1 MADRLPLFTDVY
13 ETDTFNEW
21 RLKTNSIKVNLTGIY
36 DYLDNINDI
45 VVTLTGDQTVSGTK
59 TFTKKSIWTQ
69 EYTRNEVTPMLEL
82 KVTNSNVPFT
92 SSGHSGS
99 GPSIDFY
106 NPDTTGAE
114 KGVFDETGDVNSW
127 LSSRIASI
135 TEKTDDRVPDASL
148 VFYTGVNLQPIVEKM
163 RITSDGNVGIGT
175 SDPQTLLSIVNNTD
189 APELSIIGPKNSHAG
204 IQFGDSDKND
214 SGKIRYLNPQDAMVF
229 HAGSGNSSAE
239 RLRITRSGNIGI
251 ATNSPTQKLDVV
263 GNIVSSGWIE
273 SGRETGGVA
282 LTTNDGHGNA
292 AVAFNHNSGKPT
304 VDGSSGRIRCEV
316 DNTTA
321 RMSFRLLD
329 SVVANSSPYD
339 LDEILALTIAKVSL
353 LKDTDI
359 DGELYT
365 TGKIGIRIEDPDW
378 DLCVG
383 NKQVDVGHVALDG
396 DAGTI
401 SLRPTANSTH
411 RWLLNT
417 QNSAGGTFS
426 ITSSKW
432 NGQSGTYTNT
442 PILKFYNN
450 GKMLSSGSLGL
461 GGGNLAGGVKLDVK
475 GASDNSISAK
485 FRGGIQVNQYDGAT
499 RAYGFLTTSQQDT
512 LIGGNLKLTG
522 EQDSD
527 IGKEA
532 TVYIVCDD
540 QYKLYHNENLI
551 GTGVD
556 WRIAGKHTF
565 TITGNDRIGVEAI
578 NTGGPH
584 GLAFVIKI
592 GERIIVTSNK
602 TDVKASFSTDGGYA
616 PNWNVDYNF
625 FNVLGTTPI
634 DGTYANVVPTLAA
647 MDGGID
653 IGNAIGI
660 WGDSVSNGNLIGV
673 PYYFQT
679 RIQEVASTSY
689 GKGTNHRGAA
699 AIKFINGS
707 NSTGQITFLRATD
720 TNDALYTVFE
730 NARFDENGRLG
741 IGLTNPTHLLHVD
754 GSVRSNDK
762 FIVTGNDTGLPQLT
776 FCNND
781 LVSKKFSIS
790 RDTVGDTLRIGP
802 ENASG
807 VIVPAIEIGR
817 DAKVSFSKGISYTM
831 PTELV
836 DTTLVNKKYVDD
848 VTGGLLNEVHN
859 HTGYQAIE
867 GRDFVGTDFPTTV
880 KHFVSTFTTTHEN
893 DGGGILI
900 DVTDTNEDEHAISV
914 YNTHTNIDKPIFVVK
929 ATNGDTDIR
938 GKLEVADDLTSKGRS
953 INLPDITGSDTWTI
967 KKNSGNLQFNRKNG
981 ATTKSVM
988 TLKPSGVALQADG
1001 INNNELITKEYVDK
1015 TFAAV
1020 NNTNTTTF
1028 PRFAVATGTAAVKS
1042 DYTANT
1048 AFSFDIKALTG
1059 LSTADADRVYAVD
1072 ATIHNFQAS
1081 SADYNTSYK
1090 YPDSVYREVQGSK
1103 GYNSDDDN
1111 GGSAQVL
1118 LPVSGSYVTFKS
1130 NTSGTTRA
1138 RSQRKVVINGF
1149 WYYNAIATPVTTST
1163 ATTSTTSTA
1172 IPTLP
1177 AVDSFDVRIKT
1188 FNQILA
1194 GFFTNGL
1201 VRNTTHSISRY
1212 ISGLSNDRLA
1222 DELLVDDGLY
1232 SGYRP
1237 PNYIVVGTSRTDSG
1251 YTDEFT
1257 DSEIAA
1263 LTEWVRTG
1271 GTLFICGEYRSS
1283 PTDAFYNY
1291 KVDKIIEELGG
1302 VGWSRTTGIDPDWYF
1317 SWQRMAG
1324 SLPQSSYVQT
1334 TQEAIDL
1341 GIVLDMNDSLYPTAR
1356 RMYTSGARRIHNP
1369 ASKGVPLLPAPK
1381 DGSLFT
1387 YISGLSDPGDPYES
1401 IIHMWDGKL
1410 GHLDP
1415 GVTGKI
1421 IWLGDT
1427 QQTIDNDRAL
1437 EESII
1442 TPLITYIE
1450 KQKIQ

>member
-45 VVTLTGDQTVSGTK
+45 VVTLTGDQTVSGIK
-59 TFTKKSIWTQ
+59 TFTKRSIWTQ

-82 KVTNSNVPFT
+82 KVTNSSVFT
-92 SSGHSGS
+92 GAKDDGHKGS
-99 GPSIDFY
+99 GVAIDFY
-106 NPDTTGAE
+106 NADTTAAE
-114 KGVFDETGDVNSW
+114 PGVYDNIGPENTW
-127 LSSRIASI
+127 LSSRVASI
-135 TEKTDDRVPDASL
+135 SEDDNNAVPDASL
-148 VFYTGVNLQPIVEKM
+148 VFYTGKNQKPITEKL

-175 SDPQTLLSIVNNTD
+175 SNPQTLLSIVNNRY
-189 APELSIIGPKNSHAG
+189 APDLSIIGPKNSHAG

-229 HAGSGNSSAE
+229 HAGSGNNSAE
-239 RLRITRSGNIGI
+239 RLRITSSGNIGI
-251 ATNSPTQKLDVV
+251 ATSSPTQKLDVV

-273 SGRETGGVA
+273 GGETGGVA
-282 LTTNDGHGNA
+282 LTRQPKTVNTPGYSS
-292 AVAFNHNSGKPT
+292 VAFNHNNNKAT
-304 VDGSSGRIRCEV
+304 IDGSSGRIRCGV
-316 DNTTA
+316 DQSA
-321 RMSFRLLD
+321 ASLSFLLGD
-329 SVVANSSPYD
+329 NAFANSSSVEVN
-339 LDEILALTIAKVSL
+339 EILALTTAKVSL

-365 TGKIGIRIEDPDW
+365 TGKIGIRIENPDW

-432 NGQSGTYTNT
+432 NGQSSTYTNT

-485 FRGGIQVNQYDGAT
+485 FRGGIQVNQYDVAS

-540 QYKLYHNENLI
+540 QYKLYQNENLI

-556 WRIAGKHTF
+556 WQIAGKHTF

-592 GERIIVTSNK
+592 GERIIATSNK

-634 DGTYANVVPTLAA
+634 DGTFANVGTTLAA

-653 IGNAIGI
+653 IGNAITI
-660 WGDSVSNGNLIGV
+660 WGDSVSNGNVIGV

-689 GKGTNHRGAA
+689 GKGTNQRGAA
-699 AIKFINGS
+699 AIKFINGA
-707 NSTGQITFLRATD
+707 NATGQIAFLRATD
-720 TNDALYTVFE
+720 TDDALYTVFE

-741 IGLTNPTHLLHVD
+741 IGLTDPTHLLHVD

-859 HTGYQAIE
+859 HTGAQPIT
-867 GRDFVGTDFPTTV
+867 GRNFADTLYPTST
-880 KHFVSTFTTTHEN
+880 KHFVSTFTTTRSG

-900 DVTDTNEDEHAISV
+900 DVTDTNDDEHAISV
-914 YNTHTNIDKPIFVVK
+914 YNTHATIDKPVFVVK

-938 GKLEVADDLTSKGRS
+938 GKLEVADDITSKGRS

-967 KKNSGNLQFNRKNG
+967 KKNNGNLQFNRKNG

-988 TLKPSGVALQADG
+988 TLKPSGVTLQADG

-1015 TFAAV
+1015 AFAAV

-1048 AFSFDIKALTG
+1048 AFSFDIKTLTG
-1059 LSTADADRVYAVD
+1059 LSTADAARVYAVD
-1072 ATIHNFQAS
+1072 ATISNFGSNAH
-1081 SADYNTSYK
+1081 DNNTSYK
-1090 YPDSVYREVQGSK
+1090 YPDSVYREVQSSR
-1103 GYNSDDDN
+1103 GYNDDDDC
-1111 GGSAQVL
+1111 GGSASVL

-1130 NTSGTTRA
+1130 NVAGTNRA
-1138 RSQRKVVINGF
+1138 RSMRKVQINGF
-1149 WYYNAIATPVTTST
+1149 WYYDEASAPLTTT
-1163 ATTSTTSTA
+1163 
-1172 IPTLP
+1172 TLP
-1177 AVDSFDVRIKT
+1177 AVDNFDIDVLILQSTLNWQTYTLNIANISFGNSIHNIRPDLFQLPTTV
-1188 FNQILA
+1188 A
-1194 GFFTNGL
+1194 GWSEYDEVLN
-1201 VRNTTHSISRY
+1201 
-1212 ISGLSNDRLA
+1212 SG
-1222 DELLVDDGLY
+1222 EYG
-1232 SGYRP
+1232 
-1237 PNYIVVGTSRTDSG
+1237 
-1251 YTDEFT
+1251 
-1257 DSEIAA
+1257 IAA
-1263 LTEWVRTG
+1263 LNTFANELPGQAHFAMPESTLQNIRDFVIAG
-1271 GTLFICGEYRSS
+1271 GTLMLFSEHGHIDRGDSWTYE
-1283 PTDAFYNY
+1283 AL
-1291 KVDKIIEELGG
+1291 IEDLGG
-1302 VGWSRTTGIDPDWYF
+1302 IKDGYYPSPRDNYGIHTNWMGQYNVETRTGVVAVSPAAT
-1317 SWQRMAG
+1317 
-1324 SLPQSSYVQT
+1324 
-1334 TQEAIDL
+1334 DL
-1341 GIVLDMNDSLYPTAR
+1341 GILPG
-1356 RMYTSGARRIHNP
+1356 TSTTFGSAATGTIINVK
-1369 ASKGVPLLPAPK
+1369 SNGIPLL
-1381 DGSLFT
+1381 
-1387 YISGLSDPGDPYES
+1387 YRPGRTVNES
-1401 IIHMWDGKL
+1401 VAHMWDGAL
-1410 GHLDP
+1410 GHLNSE
-1415 GVTGKI
+1415 VKGKI
-1421 IWLGDT
+1421 VWFGDT
-1427 QQTIDNDRAL
+1427 THYSDAQKFPKIVMDPLLSYIDKSNG
-1437 EESII
+1437 
-1442 TPLITYIE
+1442 TN
-1450 KQKIQ
+1450 

>member
-45 VVTLTGDQTVSGTK
+45 VVTLTGDQTVSGIK
-59 TFTKKSIWTQ
+59 TFTKRSIWTQ

-82 KVTNSNVPFT
+82 KVTNSSVFAGAKDD
-92 SSGHSGS
+92 GHKGS
-99 GPSIDFY
+99 GVAIDFY
-106 NPDTTGAE
+106 NADTTAAE
-114 KGVFDETGDVNSW
+114 PGVYDNVGPENTW

-135 TEKTDDRVPDASL
+135 SEDDSNAVPDASL
-148 VFYTGVNLQPIVEKM
+148 VFYTGENQKPIVEKM

-175 SDPQTLLSIVNNTD
+175 SNPQTLLSIVNNRY

-214 SGKIRYLNPQDAMVF
+214 SGKIHYLNPQDAMVF
-229 HAGSGNSSAE
+229 HAGSGNNSAE

-251 ATNSPTQKLDVV
+251 ATNSPTQKLDVA

-304 VDGSSGRIRCEV
+304 IGGSSGRIRCEV
-316 DNTTA
+316 DNDSA

-329 SVVANSSPYD
+329 SVVANSSSYD
-339 LDEILALTIAKVSL
+339 LDEILALTTAKVSL

-365 TGKIGIRIEDPDW
+365 TGKIGIRIENPDW

-401 SLRPTANSTH
+401 SLRPIANSTH

-432 NGQSGTYTNT
+432 NGQSSTYTNT

-485 FRGGIQVNQYDGAT
+485 FRGGIQVNQYDVAS

-592 GERIIVTSNK
+592 GERIIATSNK

-616 PNWNVDYNF
+616 PNWNVNYNF

-634 DGTYANVVPTLAA
+634 DGTFASVVPTLVA

-689 GKGTNHRGAA
+689 GKGTNQRGAA
-699 AIKFINGS
+699 AIKFINGA
-707 NSTGQITFLRATD
+707 NATGQIAFLRATD
-720 TNDALYTVFE
+720 TDDALYTVFE

-859 HTGYQAIE
+859 HTGAQPIT
-867 GRDFVGTDFPTTV
+867 GRNFADTLYPTST
-880 KHFVSTFTTTHEN
+880 KHFVSTFTTTRSG

-900 DVTDTNEDEHAISV
+900 DVTDTNDDEHAISV
-914 YNTHTNIDKPIFVVK
+914 YNTHATIDKPVFVVK

-938 GKLEVADDLTSKGRS
+938 GKLEVADDITSKGRS

-967 KKNSGNLQFNRKNG
+967 KKNNGNLQFNRKNG

-1020 NNTNTTTF
+1020 NNINTTTF

-1048 AFSFDIKALTG
+1048 AFSFDIKTLTG
-1059 LSTADADRVYAVD
+1059 LSTADAARVYAVD
-1072 ATIHNFQAS
+1072 ATISNYGSGGH
-1081 SADYNTSYK
+1081 DTNTSYK
-1090 YPDSVYREVQGSK
+1090 YPDSVYREVQGSH
-1103 GYNSDDDN
+1103 GALSGDC
-1111 GGSAQVL
+1111 GGSASVL

-1130 NTSGTTRA
+1130 NKAGSA
-1138 RSQRKVVINGF
+1138 YPNAMRKVVINGF
-1149 WYYNAIATPVTTST
+1149 WYYNAVETPVTTTTVAQIPVEDIQPVITGTPLPGVDIFDIIILYDNSDYAFARTQASYSSITSYGT
-1163 ATTSTTSTA
+1163 ANTPTHNVGAFTSSSHIGFDASMITSGVNYLSLGKQGPWAGVGSSYSNSPELT
-1172 IPTLP
+1172 P
-1177 AVDSFDVRIKT
+1177 AA
-1188 FNQILA
+1188 LA
-1194 GFFTNGL
+1194 GIKDFVIN
-1201 VRNTTHSISRY
+1201 
-1212 ISGLSNDRLA
+1212 
-1222 DELLVDDGLY
+1222 
-1232 SGYRP
+1232 
-1237 PNYIVVGTSRTDSG
+1237 
-1251 YTDEFT
+1251 
-1257 DSEIAA
+1257 
-1263 LTEWVRTG
+1263 G
-1271 GTLFICGEYRSS
+1271 GTLFINQEAYAVMDNSGEY
-1283 PTDAFYNY
+1283 TFNNGLDG
-1291 KVDKIIEELGG
+1291 IIAELGG
-1302 VGWSRTTGIDPDWYF
+1302 IKGSSEFEGANGYNWQDSDPYQLGISTNGFVDTDA
-1317 SWQRMAG
+1317 AG
-1324 SLPQSSYVQT
+1324 VN
-1334 TQEAIDL
+1334 A
-1341 GIVLDMNDSLYPTAR
+1341 GIVLNTRNAGISRPYIAF
-1356 RMYTSGARRIHNP
+1356 GAQIKN
-1369 ASKGVPLLPAPK
+1369 SSSNGIPLLQSVLNPTNESSIHFWHGK
-1381 DGSLFT
+1381 SGHLNSGVKGNIVWMGDGSQMQTKTLT
-1387 YISGLSDPGDPYES
+1387 
-1401 IIHMWDGKL
+1401 
-1410 GHLDP
+1410 
-1415 GVTGKI
+1415 
-1421 IWLGDT
+1421 DT
-1427 QQTIDNDRAL
+1427 V
-1437 EESII
+1437 I

-1450 KQKIQ
+1450 KQRIQ